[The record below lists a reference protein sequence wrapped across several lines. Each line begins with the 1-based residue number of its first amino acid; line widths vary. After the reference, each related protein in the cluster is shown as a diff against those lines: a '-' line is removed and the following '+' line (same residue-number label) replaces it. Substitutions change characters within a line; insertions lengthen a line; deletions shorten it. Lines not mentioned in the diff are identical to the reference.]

1 MNYKSI
7 MIKIYNK
14 RDFEK
19 MKVAGSLTAKVL
31 NALDDFIDVGTTTQ
45 EIDDFCSKM
54 IIDGGGISA
63 CLNYNGYPK
72 NVCTSI
78 NDVICHGIPD
88 NTKLQDGD
96 IINVDVTSIVDGYFG
111 DASKMYMVGKSFK
124 EHKQENRKKLV
135 QVAKECLEI
144 GIKYARPG
152 NKLLEIGKHIQ
163 EHAERNG
170 FSVVRD
176 FCGHGCGKVFHDE
189 PNVLHYLPSIFE
201 RRFFDITLKPG
212 MIFTIEPMINAGDWK
227 MYVDKHNGW
236 TARTKDGSDSAQW
249 EHTIGITEDK
259 CIIFTK
265 E

>member
-1 MNYKSI
+1 

-14 RDFEK
+14 SDFEK
-19 MKVAGSLTAKVL
+19 MRAAGRLTAKVL
-31 NALDDFIDVGTTTQ
+31 NALDDFVKVGITTQ
-45 EIDDFCSKM
+45 EIDDFCADM
-54 IIDGGGISA
+54 IKQGGGISA
-63 CLNYNGYPK
+63 CLGYHGYPK

-88 NTKLQDGD
+88 DTKLQDGD

-111 DASKMYMVGKSFK
+111 DASKMYMVGDSFK
-124 EHKQENRKKLV
+124 EGKREERKKLV
-135 QVAKECLEI
+135 QITKECLEI
-144 GIKYARPG
+144 GIKYAKPG

-163 EHAERNG
+163 EHAEKNG

-176 FCGHGCGKVFHDE
+176 YCGHGCGKVFHDE
-189 PNVLHYLPSIFE
+189 PTVLHYLPPIFE

-227 MYVDKHNGW
+227 MYVDKKNGW
-236 TARTKDGSDSAQW
+236 TARTQDGSDSAQW
-249 EHTIGITEDK
+249 EHTLGITESG
-259 CIIFTK
+259 CEIFTK